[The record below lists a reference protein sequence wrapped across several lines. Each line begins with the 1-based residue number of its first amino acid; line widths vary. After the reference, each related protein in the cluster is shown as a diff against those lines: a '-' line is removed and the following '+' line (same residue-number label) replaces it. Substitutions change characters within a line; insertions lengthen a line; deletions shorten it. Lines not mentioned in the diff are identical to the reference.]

1 MTCFRQTFGNAF
13 LAGKTYFL
21 EEISFHIAKWIG
33 KTGPLYGKGGKL
45 YWLQNKTQS
54 KLDILDYRKKSWAKV
69 SNERQSTIL
78 KKHPGFPQ

>member
-54 KLDILDYRKKSWAKV
+54 KHTGLQKKELGKSEAMKGKA
-69 SNERQSTIL
+69 QY
-78 KKHPGFPQ
+78 

>member
-33 KTGPLYGKGGKL
+33 KRGPLYGKGGKL
-45 YWLQNKTQS
+45 CTGYKTQS
-54 KLDILDYRKKSWAKV
+54 KLDLLDYRKKAGQK
-69 SNERQSTIL
+69 
-78 KKHPGFPQ
+78 